1 MDGRGELECRSKR
14 LNLLMDTNVGIMF
27 IMNSRDLANY
37 SGRAEDNADGL
48 SVINWEEK
56 FNELKLQYEE
66 LAREKENL
74 EVELKQCRSQ
84 RSNTLP
90 SKDELE
96 SISSMLDIINKLDE
110 GTLNKIE
117 RLNRKQ

>member
-1 MDGRGELECRSKR
+1 
-14 LNLLMDTNVGIMF
+14 
-27 IMNSRDLANY
+27 MNSRDLANY